1 MTQKNRSKLY
11 HQVCRNRAKGPKKPK
26 YVKNERK
33 CTKST
38 YFTVLKYHITL
49 HCIVRYAHRV
59 LNYYG
64 FIPDTMQ
71 EEIAQVI
78 IKEIGEIFPGR
89 QGLAKLAGDFNIVI
103 RNGTAITIL
112 KDK

>member
-1 MTQKNRSKLY
+1 
-11 HQVCRNRAKGPKKPK
+11 
-26 YVKNERK
+26 
-33 CTKST
+33 
-38 YFTVLKYHITL
+38 
-49 HCIVRYAHRV
+49 
-59 LNYYG
+59 
-64 FIPDTMQ
+64 MQ